1 MICDQTAV
9 LYPAELAAALARLP
23 EQAQEEIFRY
33 YFLRQPQRVIGVHIG
48 RTRST
53 AAQHIQLALKR
64 LQRLVKAHEG
74 DPDAIDT
81 VLSYYAGYIIRY
93 FSKVH
98 GQVNAEVE
106 EYVKQQLIAAL
117 FKFRF
122 DR

>member
-1 MICDQTAV
+1 MSK
-9 LYPAELAAALARLP
+9 LLP
-23 EQAQEEIFRY
+23 YETI
-33 YFLRQPQRVIGVHIG
+33 
-48 RTRST
+48 
-53 AAQHIQLALKR
+53 
-64 LQRLVKAHEG
+64 VKAHEG

-81 VLSYYAGYIIRY
+81 VLSHYAGYIRY

-122 DR
+122 DRSAPKLNTSRHRRPVKAVSLKKICCFFCCSFGKIAKLPVVGR

>member
-1 MICDQTAV
+1 MSN
-9 LYPAELAAALARLP
+9 RLLP
-23 EQAQEEIFRY
+23 YDTIIE
-33 YFLRQPQRVIGVHIG
+33 
-48 RTRST
+48 
-53 AAQHIQLALKR
+53 
-64 LQRLVKAHEG
+64 AHEG
-74 DPDAIDT
+74 DPEAVKA
-81 VLSYYAGYIIRY
+81 VLDRYTGYIRY

>member
-1 MICDQTAV
+1 M
-9 LYPAELAAALARLP
+9 
-23 EQAQEEIFRY
+23 
-33 YFLRQPQRVIGVHIG
+33 IGVHIG

-53 AAQHIQLALKR
+53 AGRHIQLALKR
-64 LQRLVKAHEG
+64 LRRLMEEKTMSKLLPYETIVKAHEG
-74 DPDAIDT
+74 DPEAIDT
-81 VLSYYAGYIIRY
+81 VLSHYAGYIRY

-98 GQVNAEVE
+98 GQVNAEVG

>member
-1 MICDQTAV
+1 MSK
-9 LYPAELAAALARLP
+9 LLP
-23 EQAQEEIFRY
+23 YETI
-33 YFLRQPQRVIGVHIG
+33 
-48 RTRST
+48 
-53 AAQHIQLALKR
+53 
-64 LQRLVKAHEG
+64 VKPHEG
-74 DPDAIDT
+74 DPDAIDA
-81 VLSYYAGYIIRY
+81 VLSHYAGYIRY

>member
-1 MICDQTAV
+1 MNKLLTYETIVKADEGDKDAIGTV
-9 LYPAELAAALARLP
+9 LYNYE
-23 EQAQEEIFRY
+23 
-33 YFLRQPQRVIGVHIG
+33 
-48 RTRST
+48 
-53 AAQHIQLALKR
+53 
-64 LQRLVKAHEG
+64 
-74 DPDAIDT
+74 
-81 VLSYYAGYIIRY
+81 GYISY